1 MDLRGTNP
9 HLLVGVI
16 YEYGAVQESSYRVY
30 CVAMSAN
37 RTSSSSKTIEQTI
50 DTNLTVIGEWVIQS
64 NGLAVEVVN
73 KGAVAFNAF
82 EIRLKATE
90 ASTFRLAYNQAT
102 DWTNP
107 ATGSLISIG
116 NTTSP
121 TTLAAGE
128 GINFALF
135 RLLDY
140 KFYAIQFLASVAS
153 GSTVAEV
160 SA

>member
-1 MDLRGTNP
+1 MAGSLGRKIGTDLT
-9 HLLVGVI
+9 
-16 YEYGAVQESSYRVY
+16 A
-30 CVAMSAN
+30 
-37 RTSSSSKTIEQTI
+37 
-50 DTNLTVIGEWVIQS
+50 IGEWVIQT

-73 KGAVAFNAF
+73 KGGTAFNAF

-107 ATGSLISIG
+107 AKGSLIIIG

-140 KFYAIQFLASVAS
+140 KFYSIQFLASVAS

-160 SA
+160 SV

>member
-1 MDLRGTNP
+1 M
-9 HLLVGVI
+9 GVI
-16 YEYGAVQESSYRVY
+16 YKYGAVQESSYRVY
-30 CVAMSAN
+30 CVVMSAN
-37 RTSSSSKTIEQTI
+37 RTTSSSKTIEQTI
-50 DTNLTVIGEWVIQS
+50 NTNLTVIGEWVIQF

-90 ASTFRLAYNQAT
+90 TSTFRPAYNQAT

-107 ATGSLISIG
+107 AKGSLITIG

-128 GINFALF
+128 GINFTLF

-140 KFYAIQFLASVAS
+140 KFYSIQFLASVAS